1 MRFVATINVPG
12 YSPMDDDPPTFEKAQ
27 DAWAYLASERER
39 GEEFNETENGFT
51 DTFHKLT
58 DLAEADWDERV
69 PAALAMDGT
78 GVVYGGTPGYDGEH
92 DLGLAY
98 SVNLVDETDEPDDMQ
113 AEQRV
118 RY

>member
-39 GEEFNETENGFT
+39 GEEFNETEDGFT
-51 DTFHKLT
+51 DTFHRLT
-58 DLAEADWDERV
+58 DLADD
-69 PAALAMDGT
+69 PSS
-78 GVVYGGTPGYDGEH
+78 GVGYVLGGTPGYDGEH
-92 DLGLAY
+92 DPGLAY
-98 SVNLVDETDEPDDMQ
+98 SVNLVDETDVPDDMQ

>member
-1 MRFVATINVPG
+1 MMALRFVATINVPG
-12 YSPMDDDPPTFEKAQ
+12 YSPMDDDPPTFESAR
-27 DAWAYLASERER
+27 DAWGYLASERER
-39 GEEFNETENGFT
+39 GEEFNETEDGFT
-51 DTFHKLT
+51 DTFHRLT

-78 GVVYGGTPGYDGEH
+78 GVVYGDRPGYGGD
-92 DLGLAY
+92 DPGLIYA
-98 SVNLVDETDEPDDMQ
+98 VNVVDDDTDDME